1 MKWRSRTIL
10 VDNSVRECF
19 EKINLLNPKFLV
31 DEVVDTI
38 FYETDINIK
47 SAIQKII

>member
-1 MKWRSRTIL
+1 MKWRSHTIL

-19 EKINLLNPKFLV
+19 EKINSLNPKFLV

-38 FYETDINIK
+38 FYETDTNIK